1 MKSKILFLLFP
12 LLLASC
18 DWFDWNPPPPPP
30 PGGGDATLAIHVTT
44 NIGGPMIG
52 PLEGA
57 PIDIINANGSI
68 AAHGVS
74 DKNGDLLFELN
85 SGTYIVDPQD
95 IPNDDDF
102 YTPPEQV
109 AVILKAGDKLEIT
122 LHYDNPIL

>member
-12 LLLASC
+12 LLLTGC
-18 DWFDWNPPPPPP
+18 DWFDWNPPPS
-30 PGGGDATLAIHVTT
+30 GGDAALAIHVTT

-52 PLEGA
+52 PLERA
-57 PIDIINANGSI
+57 PIDIVNGDGSI
-68 AAHGVS
+68 AAQGVS
-74 DKNGDLLFELN
+74 DKNGDLLFKLN
-85 SGTYIVDPQD
+85 PGTYIVDPQD

-109 AVILKAGDKLEIT
+109 VIILKADDKLEIS